1 MTFVRTIKLTL
12 KIIHNLDY
20 QKELGMFSSAVTPNH
35 SELSDY
41 LRINAY
47 PKKIKLKLYDIM
59 KYKPSTQIILF

>member
-1 MTFVRTIKLTL
+1 
-12 KIIHNLDY
+12 
-20 QKELGMFSSAVTPNH
+20 MFSSAVTPNH